1 MTETFAEKLKEH
13 TKYCNELADQAQKLM
28 TQVKENENI
37 QKREQLLSKA
47 EKIIKVASVASRKF
61 DLEHK
66 SELAALILY
75 VDARRK

>member
-28 TQVKENENI
+28 AQVKENKNI
-37 QKREQLLSKA
+37 QKKEQLLSEA
-47 EKIIKVASVASRKF
+47 EKIIKIASVASRKF
-61 DLEHK
+61 DTEHK
-66 SELAALILY
+66 IELAALISY